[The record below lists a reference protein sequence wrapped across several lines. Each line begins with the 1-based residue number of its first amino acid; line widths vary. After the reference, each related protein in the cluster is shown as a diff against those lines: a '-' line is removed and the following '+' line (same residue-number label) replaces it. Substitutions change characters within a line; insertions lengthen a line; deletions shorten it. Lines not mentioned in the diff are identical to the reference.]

1 MRRVL
6 VTSPHSAS
14 LELLRRVLAADEL
27 GLTISATA
35 DTDDALASIAASA
48 PAVVVVDLRRPDE
61 DHPLFLGLL
70 RKRHPTQPV
79 IALVPGK
86 VRVFDGQRERVHEA
100 PGDSAESLHQLLG
113 TLKVA
118 VRDLVAQDW
127 LKVFRTPVGRA

>member
-6 VTSPHSAS
+6 VTSPHTAS
-14 LELLRRVLAADEL
+14 RELLRRILESDEP
-27 GLTISATA
+27 GLTISATG
-35 DTDDALASIAASA
+35 DTDDALASIAAAA

-86 VRVFDGQRERVHEA
+86 LRVFDGQKEHVHEA
-100 PGDSAESLHQLLG
+100 PGDSAEALHQLLD

-127 LKVFRTPVGRA
+127 LKVFRTPVAKA